1 MINDKINSTWILI
14 NNRKRGQP
22 MQTYRCD
29 HIHLKADDVQKTAD
43 WYCEVLGGK
52 KTFEGQFRGSK
63 VIYVDINGM
72 IFIIFGLLNSDSEP
86 IPASINTRFGVDH
99 FGFQVD
105 NVDAAIAELRAKN
118 VPIVEE
124 PSTARPGVRIAYIEA
139 PDQVRIE
146 LTQRD

>member
-1 MINDKINSTWILI
+1 
-14 NNRKRGQP
+14 
-22 MQTYRCD
+22 MQIYRCD
-29 HIHLKADDVQKTAD
+29 HIHLKAEDVQKTAE
-43 WYCEVLGGK
+43 WYCEIFGGK

-72 IFIIFGLLNSDSEP
+72 NFLIFGRLNSDVEP

-105 NVDAAIAELRAKN
+105 DIDLAISELRDKK
-118 VPIVEE
+118 VTIIEE
-124 PSTARPGVRIAYIEA
+124 PSTVRPGVRIAYIEA
-139 PDQVRIE
+139 PDKVRIE